1 MGERETKKSEMT
13 GYHMDKYKIKS
24 GLQTI
29 HMDQFE
35 EDPVTQC
42 EKRNHMSIRKK
53 IDEMHLLRID
63 SKS

>member
-1 MGERETKKSEMT
+1 MT

-24 GLQTI
+24 VLQTI

-42 EKRNHMSIRKK
+42 GKRNHMSIRKK